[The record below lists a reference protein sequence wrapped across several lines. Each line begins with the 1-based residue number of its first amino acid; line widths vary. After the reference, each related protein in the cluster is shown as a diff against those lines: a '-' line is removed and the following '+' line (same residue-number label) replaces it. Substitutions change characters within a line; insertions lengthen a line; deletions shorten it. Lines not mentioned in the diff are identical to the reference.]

1 MSIDRPFQG
10 GLFAGDFLGESIAE
24 SDDWQS
30 FDDKRLDGLEAA
42 LREVFGRFPTARS
55 PNESQTEDDLIW
67 PVLREIGWA
76 ASLRQQNLSV
86 HGHQNVPDGLLFA
99 DEAAKDR
106 ANGFVHEWRR
116 YEFGLAIVESK
127 LKFDRQIVAIA
138 RTQGQNTIYSDD
150 GDIAKLGEALELEVV
165 PIHALP
171 VGADEPQGELDL

>member
-10 GLFAGDFLGESIAE
+10 GLFAGDFLGESIVE
-24 SDDWQS
+24 SDGWQA
-30 FDDKRLDGLEAA
+30 FDDGSLDGLEAA
-42 LREVFGRFPTARS
+42 LRGIFDRFPTAGS

-67 PVLREIGWA
+67 PVLRELGWA

-116 YEFGLAIVESK
+116 YELGLAIVESNDGFARSTAGPGSMARK
-127 LKFDRQIVAIA
+127 RHPRPRCCAISA
-138 RTQGQNTIYSDD
+138 GWTTSRRD
-150 GDIAKLGEALELEVV
+150 GSAG
-165 PIHALP
+165 
-171 VGADEPQGELDL
+171 GF